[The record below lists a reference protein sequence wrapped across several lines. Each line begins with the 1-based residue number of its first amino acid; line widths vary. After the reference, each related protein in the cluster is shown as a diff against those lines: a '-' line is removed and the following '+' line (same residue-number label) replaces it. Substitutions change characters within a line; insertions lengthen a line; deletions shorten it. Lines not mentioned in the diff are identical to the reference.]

1 MFCWQQPEHVLDNDK
16 IGSFYMPVLQ
26 QIHKKLI
33 VSCQALE
40 SEPLHDPYIMGKMA
54 LAAKVG
60 GAAGI
65 RANSVKDI
73 QAIKKEVSLPI
84 IGIIKKDYPGSN
96 VYITATLKEVGELYE
111 EGVDIIAMDATEQ
124 NRPDGSSF
132 LEFFAKVKAKYPDQ
146 LFMADVSTLEEA
158 IAAEQAGMDIVA
170 TTLAGYTPYS
180 TGTDPLELLQK
191 TVDALSVPVIA
202 EGNIDT
208 PEKAGKALEIG
219 AHAVVVGSAITRPQ
233 LITEKFAAAIHEKNS
248 VKK

>member
-1 MFCWQQPEHVLDNDK
+1 MTVLK
-16 IGSFYMPVLQ
+16 

-40 SEPLHDPYIMGKMA
+40 SEPLHDSYIMGKMA
-54 LAAKVG
+54 LAARMG

-73 QAIKKEVSLPI
+73 QAIKKEVDLPI
-84 IGIIKKDYPGSN
+84 IGIIKKNYPGSN
-96 VYITATLKEVGELYE
+96 VYITPTLEEVDELYE
-111 EGVDIIAMDATEQ
+111 ESVNIIAMDATKQ
-124 NRPDGSSF
+124 TRPDGSSF
-132 LEFFAKVKAKYPDQ
+132 LEFFAKAKAKYPDQ

-158 IAAEQAGMDIVA
+158 ITAEQAGVDIVA

-180 TGTDPLELLQK
+180 KGTVPLELLK
-191 TVDALSVPVIA
+191 KVVDVLSVPVIA

-208 PEKAGKALEIG
+208 PEKAGMALEIG

-233 LITEKFAAAIHEKNS
+233 MITEKFAAAIQEKIGI
-248 VKK
+248 KK